1 MDGQSSLYKL
11 PKKIEEFP
19 SINYSTK
26 KLANVKIIN
35 IKQGL
40 IGRQTVL

>member
-11 PKKIEEFP
+11 PKRIP

-26 KLANVKIIN
+26 KKLANAKIN
-35 IKQGL
+35 KY
-40 IGRQTVL
+40 